1 MVGLDH
7 CDVRVEALID
17 VLGSCI
23 SETCVALKKGRANA
37 DTAQYVMGH
46 TIGTRVG
53 NNSMQ
58 NLIM

>member
-23 SETCVALKKGRANA
+23 SETRVALKKGRANA
-37 DTAQYVMGH
+37 QYGMGH
-46 TIGTRVG
+46 TIGARVG

-58 NLIM
+58 NLMI